1 MKARTVSRSSRFDEL
16 PEVLTV
22 QDVARFVGIGRNEA
36 YAFAKDRLGAI
47 RIGPRRLIVTKAALG
62 KFLDVSNPASAG
74 TP

>member
-1 MKARTVSRSSRFDEL
+1 MNSRAVSRSSRFDEL

-22 QDVARFVGIGRNEA
+22 QDVARFVGIGRNEE
-36 YAFAKDRLGAI
+36 YAFAKDSLGAI

-62 KFLDVSNPASAG
+62 KFLDVSNKAAAG